1 MGSIRKRGKYYGG
14 QFRIL
19 TPGGGTKSVS
29 IRTGCTDPNEARRA
43 VNSAEQ
49 LALKAAAA
57 SKDHGHQ
64 FCDIL
69 LQAIRDAGASRLTQN
84 KAREYLSQIVEIVRG
99 KPLRS
104 YSVRGW
110 FNEYYRQKQPNIA
123 ASTASAYRTAYD
135 GFLDYLG
142 PRADDGIELVED
154 SDVRAWRDTQKEAG
168 LADKRVNNLLKYL
181 SGPFTKAAKT
191 GMIPINPVAATESLV
206 VRDSVERKP
215 FTREEVTL
223 LLKAAPSG
231 EWRVAI
237 LLGVY
242 CGLRLGDATGRKW
255 DDIDLKEGT
264 VRLVPEKKKSKGKE
278 VVLPLHRRLK
288 AEIRCLGKPPATP
301 DQLLTPNLAGIP
313 MNGSLG
319 LSSLFVGIM
328 AKAGVERGR
337 SVEGS
342 GRGRSRFE
350 RSFHSTRHTV
360 ATWLADAGVAED
372 LRMLI
377 TDHDNREVASKYT
390 HHSVKALHEA
400 VAKLPDV

>member
-19 TPGGGTKSVS
+19 TPDGGTKSVS
-29 IRTGCTDPNEARRA
+29 VRTGCTDPNEARRA
-43 VNSAEQ
+43 VNDAEQ
-49 LALKAAAA
+49 TALKVA
-57 SKDHGHQ
+57 SASRKHGQ
-64 FCDIL
+64 KYCDIM
-69 LQAIRDAGASRLTQN
+69 LQAIRDAAGSRLTEN
-84 KAREYLSQIVEIVRG
+84 KAREYISQIVEVARG

-104 YSVRGW
+104 YSVRSW
-110 FNEYYRQKQPNIA
+110 FDEFYRQKQPNIA
-123 ASTASAYRTAYD
+123 ASTASAYRNAYD
-135 GFLDYLG
+135 GFLEHLG
-142 PRADDGIELVED
+142 SRADEGIELVED
-154 SDVRAWRDTQKEAG
+154 ADVRSWRDARKATG

-191 GMIPINPVAATESLV
+191 GMIPINPVAATESLL

-223 LLKAAPSG
+223 LLEAAPDK
-231 EWRVAI
+231 EWKVAI
-237 LLGVY
+237 LFGVY
-242 CGLRLGDATGRKW
+242 CGLRLGDAVGRKW
-255 DDIDLKEGT
+255 GDIDMQAGT

-288 AEIRCLGKPPATP
+288 AEIRRLGKPGKP
-301 DQLLTPNLAGIP
+301 DQPLTPNLAKTPVNSQI
-313 MNGSLG
+313 G
-319 LSSLFVGIM
+319 LSNSFIGIM
-328 AKAGVERGR
+328 ADAGVERGR

-342 GRGRSRFE
+342 GRGRARHE

-360 ATWLADAGVAED
+360 STWLADAGVAED

-377 TDHDNREVASKYT
+377 TDHDSRAVASKYT
-390 HHSVKALHEA
+390 HHSVKSLHAA